1 MVYPDTLSE
10 VLHAVGKRDE
20 DERLALYSQST
31 RMAYGVLTL
40 PVYLTVLAC

>member
-20 DERLALYSQST
+20 DDSLTLDSQST
-31 RMAYGVLTL
+31 RVVYGVLTL